1 MLALDTQTS
10 LHQDNSGVA
19 IMNSVYPVFLD
30 LVIPYGVFHTTI
42 IIIRILEIGPV
53 TIQI

>member
-1 MLALDTQTS
+1 MRKKKES
-10 LHQDNSGVA
+10 RGRSSRFR
-19 IMNSVYPVFLD
+19 NSVILD
-30 LVIPYGVFHTTI
+30 LVISYKVFHTT

>member
-1 MLALDTQTS
+1 MGAVDLARGRS
-10 LHQDNSGVA
+10 NKFR
-19 IMNSVYPVFLD
+19 NSVILD
-30 LVIPYGVFHTTI
+30 LVISYGVFHTTI